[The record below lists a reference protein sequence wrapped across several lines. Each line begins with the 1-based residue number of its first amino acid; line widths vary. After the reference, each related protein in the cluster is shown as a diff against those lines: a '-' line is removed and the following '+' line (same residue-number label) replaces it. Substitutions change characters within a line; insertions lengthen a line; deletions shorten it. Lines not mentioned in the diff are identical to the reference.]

1 MTQDASTTD
10 PMRQKATG
18 RYVVMGVSGCGKSSV
33 GRAVAAAI
41 GARFIDG
48 DDLHPAQNLA
58 KMARGEALTD
68 ADRAPWLDLV
78 GTALGAAAPP
88 VVIAC
93 SALRRAYRDRIAAR
107 SGAPVTYLFLT
118 GSRTVIEA
126 RMRARSGHFMPP
138 ALLDSQFAVLEP
150 PGSDEKAVTVD
161 IDQSPDVIVAQL
173 LKETRENRT

>member
-10 PMRQKATG
+10 PMRQQATG

-78 GTALGAAAPP
+78 GSALGAAPPP

-138 ALLDSQFAVLEP
+138 SLLDSQFAALEP
-150 PGSDEKAVTVD
+150 PGPDEDALQVD
-161 IDQSPDVIVAQL
+161 IDQPFEAVVAAL
-173 LKETRENRT
+173 VTAIRVRTG

>member
-10 PMRQKATG
+10 PIRQQATG

-78 GTALGAAAPP
+78 GRALGAAAPP

-138 ALLDSQFAVLEP
+138 SLLDSQFATLEP
-150 PGSDEKAVTVD
+150 PGPDEDALQVD
-161 IDQSPDVIVAQL
+161 IDQPFDAVVGTLVAGI
-173 LKETRENRT
+173 RARAG

>member
-1 MTQDASTTD
+1 MTQDASTTE
-10 PMRQKATG
+10 PIHRQPTG

-58 KMARGEALTD
+58 RMARGEALTD

-78 GTALGAAAPP
+78 GTALGAAPPP

-107 SGAPVTYLFLT
+107 SGAPVTYLFLS

-138 ALLDSQFAVLEP
+138 SLLDSQFATLEP
-150 PGSDEKAVTVD
+150 PGPDEDTLQVD
-161 IDQSPDVIVAQL
+161 IDQPFDGVVDTLVAGI
-173 LKETRENRT
+173 RARAG